1 MLNVELNLSH
11 GPQNLLTMKTLNHG
25 RRKGPPR
32 PRTGGGSQLGGG
44 AHNFTP
50 TWIRLGI
57 YKLAGVLW
65 WGCLKGTGGCPT
77 AQSVTLRELEERL
90 GIARSTINSI
100 ISEYV

>member
-32 PRTGGGSQLGGG
+32 PPTGGGLPTGGG

-77 AQSVTLRELEERL
+77 TLSYGPECDPSRVRREVRD
-90 GIARSTINSI
+90 R
-100 ISEYV
+100 

>member
-11 GPQNLLTMKTLNHG
+11 GPQNLLTMKTLNQGVG
-25 RRKGPPR
+25 RGPRVPR
-32 PRTGGGSQLGGG
+32 PGGDPNWGG

-65 WGCLKGTGGCPT
+65 WGGLKGSGGCPT
-77 AQSVTLRELEERL
+77 TLSYGPECDPSRVRREVRDL
-90 GIARSTINSI
+90 
-100 ISEYV
+100 

>member
-32 PRTGGGSQLGGG
+32 PRTGGGSQLGG

-77 AQSVTLRELEERL
+77 TLSYGPECDPSRVRREVRDL
-90 GIARSTINSI
+90 
-100 ISEYV
+100 